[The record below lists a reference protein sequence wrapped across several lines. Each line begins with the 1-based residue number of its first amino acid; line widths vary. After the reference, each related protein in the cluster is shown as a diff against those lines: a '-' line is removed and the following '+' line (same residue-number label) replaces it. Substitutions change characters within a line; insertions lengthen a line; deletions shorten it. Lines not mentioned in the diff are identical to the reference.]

1 MDINY
6 KASSEK
12 MPIEASGEDGRA
24 AETQAPEAE
33 I

>member
-1 MDINY
+1 MDVNY
-6 KASSEK
+6 KASYEK
-12 MPIEASGEDGRA
+12 IPLETSGEDGRA